1 MDIVT
6 QGLIGAAAAQSGAK
20 SDEVRSA
27 SFIGFCAPLLA
38 DADALIRSVED
49 PLLFL
54 EYHRHFTHSLLFIPF
69 GALMASLLLWPFLK
83 NRLTIKRIYLYAL
96 LGYATA
102 GILDAC
108 TSYGTHLL
116 WPFSDERIAWGI
128 ISIFDPLFSLA
139 LLVAIVVGVVR
150 HQPIAA
156 RVGLLFAAAY
166 LLLGVVQQDRA
177 ESLARLQA
185 EQRGHHIE
193 RLIVKPTMGNLL
205 LWRSVYEADGEYH
218 VDAVRVGLPG
228 NSQVFTGDRV
238 QAFDLKRDLPQLT
251 EPMTLYGDIERFGFF
266 SDGFLIRHPELPNV
280 LGDVR
285 YAMLP
290 TSARPLWGIG
300 LNLDAPDQHV
310 TFDTDRKM
318 SDAER
323 EAFVAMLFNPASI
336 H

>member
-6 QGLIGAAAAQSGAK
+6 QGVIGAAAAQSGVR

-27 SFIGFCAPLLA
+27 SLVGFCAPLLA
-38 DADALIRSVED
+38 DADALIRSTED

-69 GALMASLLLWPFLK
+69 GALIASLLLWPLLK
-83 NRLTIKRIYLYAL
+83 NRLSFRRIYLYAL

-128 ISIFDPLFSLA
+128 ISIFDPLFSLV
-139 LLVAIVVGVVR
+139 LLVAIAVGVIKY
-150 HQPIAA
+150 QPYAA
-156 RVGLLFAAAY
+156 RAGLLFAATY
-166 LLLGVVQQDRA
+166 LLLGTVQQDRA

-185 EQRGHHIE
+185 EQRGHDIE
-193 RLIVKPTMGNLL
+193 RLVVKPTMGNLL
-205 LWRSVYEADGEYH
+205 LWRSVYEADGQYY

-228 NSQVFTGDRV
+228 NSRVFTGERV
-238 QAFDLKRDLPQLT
+238 QAFDVSRDLPQLT
-251 EPMTLYGDIERFGFF
+251 EQMMIYRDIKRFDSF
-266 SDGFLIRHPELPNV
+266 SDNFLVRYPDRPNV

-290 TSARPLWGIG
+290 TSARPLWGIE
-300 LNLDAPDQHV
+300 LNLEAPDQHA
-310 TFDTDRKM
+310 TFGTYRELSDGEQKSFLAMLLD
-318 SDAER
+318 SDA
-323 EAFVAMLFNPASI
+323 
-336 H
+336 